1 MGFRINTNV
10 AALNAKANA
19 DLNSKSLD
27 ASLSRLSS
35 GLRIN
40 SAADDA
46 SGMAIADSLRSQAN
60 TLGQAISNGNDA
72 LGILQTAD
80 KAMKN
85 GMMQLKNAWAK
96 TYVLCNNS

>member
-1 MGFRINTNV
+1 
-10 AALNAKANA
+10 
-19 DLNSKSLD
+19 
-27 ASLSRLSS
+27 S

-72 LGILQTAD
+72 LGILYIVGTFLAAACAVIASFMFPVELVLEGVQ
-80 KAMKN
+80 KAENTSPMHLN
-85 GMMQLKNAWAK
+85 
-96 TYVLCNNS
+96 

>member
-10 AALNAKANA
+10 SSLNAQNNAN
-19 DLNSKSLD
+19 LNSRALD
-27 ASLSRLSS
+27 NSLSRLSS

-72 LGILQTAD
+72 LGILQTA
-80 KAMKN
+80 
-85 GMMQLKNAWAK
+85 
-96 TYVLCNNS
+96 

>member
-10 AALNAKANA
+10 AALNAKANS

-27 ASLSRLSS
+27 QSLARLSS

-72 LGILQTAD
+72 DA
-80 KAMKN
+80 
-85 GMMQLKNAWAK
+85 
-96 TYVLCNNS
+96 VLSVVEE